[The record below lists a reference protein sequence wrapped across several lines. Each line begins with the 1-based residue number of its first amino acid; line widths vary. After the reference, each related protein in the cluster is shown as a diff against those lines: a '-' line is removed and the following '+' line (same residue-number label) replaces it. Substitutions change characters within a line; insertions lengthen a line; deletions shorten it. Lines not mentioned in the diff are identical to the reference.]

1 MTDPAATPPD
11 PYSVIPGR
19 PAWWSRKHIR
29 PFQVDPDEA
38 DRIIQSGE
46 MAAVSWVTA
55 KAEPV
60 TALLNYLFID
70 GHITITSTTNR
81 SKYKAWSANPAA
93 CFCIWDP
100 GDVEKQ
106 LTIRGQ
112 MEIFRTE
119 EFHRRWIE
127 GLIRK
132 LSRRDDLPDAVL
144 ERQFRMFDA
153 PDRMYMRL
161 HISRIVSYDGKKM
174 RRAEKEGI
182 DVWDVTP
189 EQAG

>member
-1 MTDPAATPPD
+1 MTGTAATPPD

-29 PFQVDPDEA
+29 PFQVDPEEI
-38 DRIIQSGE
+38 DRIIREAE

-55 KAEPV
+55 RSEPV
-60 TALLNYLFID
+60 ALLNYLFID
-70 GHITITSTTNR
+70 DHITVTSTTNR
-81 SKYKAWSANPAA
+81 SKFKAWSANPAA

-100 GDVEKQ
+100 QDVEKQ

-127 GLIRK
+127 GLVRK
-132 LSRRDDLPDAVL
+132 LSGRDDLPEAALDGSSGCSRARSHVHAA
-144 ERQFRMFDA
+144 DV
-153 PDRMYMRL
+153 
-161 HISRIVSYDGKKM
+161 SRIVSYDGKKM
-174 RRAEKEGI
+174 RRAEKEGT
-182 DVWDVTP
+182 DVWEDLTP
-189 EQAG
+189 E

>member
-38 DRIIQSGE
+38 DRIIQSAE

-106 LTIRGQ
+106 LTIRGE

-127 GLIRK
+127 
-132 LSRRDDLPDAVL
+132 
-144 ERQFRMFDA
+144 A
-153 PDRMYMRL
+153 PSDS
-161 HISRIVSYDGKKM
+161 ISRSICPSAPVRLAPARGGQGGQPPRSA
-174 RRAEKEGI
+174 RSARSSLR
-182 DVWDVTP
+182 
-189 EQAG
+189 